1 IQAWKDC
8 FAALKGDLQH
18 GVGNISLTVD
28 IWLSHS
34 QQAYLAMTAH
44 YIVEVSGSLQLVSAL
59 IGFHCLHDKHMGKA
73 LTRTI
78 SYLMDQAGITAKV

>member
-28 IWLSHS
+28 IWSLHS
-34 QQAYLAMTAH
+34 QQLYLAMTAH
-44 YIVEVSGSLQLVSAL
+44 YIVEVSGSLQFMSVL
-59 IGFHCLHDKHMGKA
+59 IGFHHLRDKHTGKA
-73 LTRTI
+73 LTHTI
-78 SYLMDQAGITAKV
+78 LYLLDQARITTKV

>member
-8 FAALKGDLQH
+8 FAALKGDLQVH
-18 GVGNISLTVD
+18 IPNISLTVN
-28 IWLSHS
+28 IWSSHS
-34 QQAYLAMTAH
+34 RQAYLAMTAH

-59 IGFHCLHDKHMGKA
+59 IRFHHLHDKHTGKA
-73 LTRTI
+73 LACTV